1 MSKTW
6 QIVSEITNEL
16 NKQLNSGTEGF
27 VAEDRGVTWA
37 VSRPYTDTEK
47 ESDDGGPNIS
57 KFRRLFKM
65 GESYTVKALTLSIQ
79 NFKEDGYA
87 TIFVSTTLN
96 NKSKSITIN
105 LRWYDHFRP
114 TVFKVKR
121 LISRVRFELLEHNSL
136 GLDKHLAEIIPN
148 RIDTILLG
156 EGKDEETTD

>member
-6 QIVSEITNEL
+6 QIVSEIANEL
-16 NKQLNSGTEGF
+16 DKQLDSGTEGF

-37 VSRPYTDTEK
+37 VNRPYTDAEK
-47 ESDDGGPNIS
+47 EADDGSKAS

-65 GESYTVKALTLSIQ
+65 GESYTVKALTLSVQ
-79 NFKEDGYA
+79 NFKEDGF
-87 TIFVSTTLN
+87 TTLFVSTTLN

-114 TVFKVKR
+114 TIIKVKR

-136 GLDKHLAEIIPN
+136 GLDRHLAEIIPD
-148 RIDTILLG
+148 RVDAILLG